1 MIMLTQWLCYYRHC
15 SIAVAWDDTEKTS
28 KEIEESGEELYSS
41 GQLNRR
47 CGLCCGD
54 LAPEHRRSV
63 FATLEEAE
71 PWLRMFER
79 YQMANRAMLL
89 N

>member
-1 MIMLTQWLCYYRHC
+1 MIMLTQWLCPHRHC
-15 SIAVAWDDTEKTS
+15 SIAVVWDDTANTR
-28 KEIEESGEELYSS
+28 EEVESIGEELYSS

-54 LAPEHRRSV
+54 LAPEHQKSV
-63 FATLEEAE
+63 FTTLEEAE
-71 PWLRMFER
+71 PWIRIFER